1 VSLSDDKIRK
11 TDLPHSLVFHPKE
24 IWVSG
29 LPGSRKANRGGRQHD
44 RWSGHYATINVLVCT
59 RLRYFSIN
67 MLCVIHPD
75 FSKTGPS
82 VAGVLALTIRNWR
95 VAAAADQIPGRMGT
109 VACLCRILHT
119 IC

>member
-1 VSLSDDKIRK
+1 MSLSEDTIRK
-11 TDLPHSLVFHPKE
+11 TDLEHGLVFHAEE

-44 RWSGHYATINVLVCT
+44 RWSGHHATINVLVCF
-59 RLRYFSIN
+59 RLRRFSIN

-82 VAGVLALTIRNWR
+82 VAGVLALTIRN
-95 VAAAADQIPGRMGT
+95 
-109 VACLCRILHT
+109 
-119 IC
+119 